1 MQQYLKL
8 QDYNFEIKHILEKT
22 NTKVD
27 ILSRKDK
34 EENTTKKENKAIYL
48 QEKLFIQELTMT
60 TLENDNKT
68 VTWKKK

>member
-60 TLENDNKT
+60 TLENNNKT